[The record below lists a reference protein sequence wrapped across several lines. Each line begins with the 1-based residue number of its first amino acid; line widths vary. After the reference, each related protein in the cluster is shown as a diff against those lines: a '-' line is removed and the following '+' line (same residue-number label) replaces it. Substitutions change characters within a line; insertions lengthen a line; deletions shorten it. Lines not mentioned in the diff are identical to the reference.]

1 MTLLQIRQS
10 ILCALLILFPLA
22 LQAAITTQVD
32 RTNLY
37 QGEKLTLTLKIDS
50 KVDQRPNL
58 NALEP
63 DFRVLG
69 SKKTTLSSHSTGVV
83 TTSTHWLFKL
93 RAMSEGRLEIPPINI
108 GSEYSAATFINVMPS
123 ALNPAPEETGL
134 QQFFIELEVDKDELY
149 VNSQAILIVRITH
162 LNPLPLDSQLSRPN
176 VRNALVKELEYKK
189 ESKTEINGQ
198 DYFVTE
204 YSYTLFPLAE
214 GTVEVEPFFF
224 NTTLG
229 NGEILDLSSSLL
241 LLKVLPKA
249 FTNSRDLW
257 LPARSVYI
265 EDNLTKV
272 SKVEKGGSLVRI
284 ITLEAEGLPSSSLP
298 LLTDMINPNAE
309 IKLTNVVLEEQV
321 TVQGITSRRMEE
333 LEIFPTSETEVT
345 LPAID
350 LPWWSTDAER
360 AQNASIPARMIKIN
374 AMPATAEQA
383 VVMSTSPESSF
394 NTGNLLIWLLTAIA
408 IAATLGCIY
417 AFYFLRKSKVLTPP
431 KEELTAHEKA
441 IRQLATDV
449 AERNAFKAL
458 AQACEQSNPQQA
470 KIRLIEWGQLFFR
483 NMELSTSE
491 QVCDLAGN
499 GTLTFLVND
508 MEDYLTK
515 NPHLWHGDLL
525 VEEVEKV
532 RNRRK
537 RQETD
542 NYGPLSY
549 QN

>member
-22 LQAAITTQVD
+22 LQAAVTTQVD

-83 TTSTHWLFKL
+83 TTSTQWLFKL

-108 GSEYSAATFINVMPS
+108 GSEYSSATFINVMPS
-123 ALNPAPEETGL
+123 ELNPAPEETGL

-162 LNPLPLDSQLSRPN
+162 LTPLPLDSQLSRPN
-176 VRNALVKELEYKK
+176 VRNAIIKELEYKK

-204 YSYTLFPLAE
+204 YSYTLFPRAE

-249 FTNSRDLW
+249 FTNNRDLW

-265 EDNLTKV
+265 EDNLTEV
-272 SKVEKGGSLVRI
+272 SEVEKGGSLVRI

-298 LLTDMINPNAE
+298 LLTDMINTDAE

-321 TVQGITSRRMEE
+321 TEQGITSRRMEE
-333 LEIFPTSETEVT
+333 LEIFPTSGTDVT

-360 AQNASIPARMIKIN
+360 TQNASIPARMIKIN

-383 VVMSTSPESSF
+383 VVMKTSSESSF
-394 NTGNLLIWLLTAIA
+394 NTGNLLIWLLTAIT

-417 AFYFLRKSKVLTPP
+417 AFYFLRKSKALTPP
-431 KEELTAHEKA
+431 KDEPTAHEKA
-441 IRQLATDV
+441 IQQLATDV

-470 KIRLIEWGQLFFR
+470 RIRLIEWGQLFFR
-483 NMELSTSE
+483 NMELSTSK

-499 GTLTFLVND
+499 GTLTFLVTD
-508 MEDYLTK
+508 MEDYLTS

-549 QN
+549 QS